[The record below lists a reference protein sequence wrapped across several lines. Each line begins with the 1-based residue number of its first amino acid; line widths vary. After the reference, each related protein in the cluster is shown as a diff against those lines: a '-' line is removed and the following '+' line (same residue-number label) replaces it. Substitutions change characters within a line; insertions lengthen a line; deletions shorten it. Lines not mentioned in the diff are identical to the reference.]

1 MKEWYTSHMTVE
13 IDAEWGQL
21 YKGLKRKGGKKGRR
35 EGEEKKQQEDLKNL
49 ELSGSDE

>member
-21 YKGLKRKGGKKGRR
+21 CKELKRKGGKKGRR
-35 EGEEKKQQEDLKNL
+35 EGGRREKAAGRFEKPRV
-49 ELSGSDE
+49 